1 MQQQFLM
8 TLSVVE
14 ALTILLFIA
23 APRCSTAGGK
33 SNSRNIRNLQSIEAG
48 EVYGSWSFGAG
59 GILGPAETGTIL
71 THSKKRI
78 GTFCTRSIARGA
90 ISL

>member
-1 MQQQFLM
+1 M

-33 SNSRNIRNLQSIEAG
+33 NTSRNTRLLQSRKAG
-48 EVYGSWSFGAG
+48 ELHGTWSFGAG
-59 GILGPAETGTIL
+59 VILGPAETGTIL
-71 THSKKRI
+71 ITEQEVEI
-78 GTFCTRSIARGA
+78 ETFCTV
-90 ISL
+90 